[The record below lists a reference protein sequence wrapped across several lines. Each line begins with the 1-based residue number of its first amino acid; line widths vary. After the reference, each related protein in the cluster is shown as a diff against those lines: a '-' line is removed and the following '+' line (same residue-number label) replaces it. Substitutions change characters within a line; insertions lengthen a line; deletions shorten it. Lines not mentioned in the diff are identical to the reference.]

1 MIEAKRLVSLLG
13 LLLGLWVML
22 AGSAIA
28 SVHAYPESSGHI
40 MYRSLQTLRESPQ
53 GKSQNSEQAWQV
65 VLFKRMY
72 AGQTE
77 TVHLRLVGFPG
88 SAIVDRS
95 QPLYLMGS
103 QQTWK
108 AADVLANSMSFPAN
122 VGEYDVRS
130 AMTQLNSNG
139 PLVLQL
145 KTQAGLR
152 ELVVPPFVVKEWRQ
166 VLSLQELESSQG
178 KRLLR

>member
-13 LLLGLWVML
+13 LLFGLWVML

-28 SVHAYPESSGHI
+28 AIHEYPEGSGHT

-53 GKSQNSEQAWQV
+53 GKGQNSESAWQV

-88 SAIVDRS
+88 SAIVAHP

-103 QQTWK
+103 QQTWTASEKNVAKTFSFLK
-108 AADVLANSMSFPAN
+108 AFL
-122 VGEYDVRS
+122 
-130 AMTQLNSNG
+130 
-139 PLVLQL
+139 LQ
-145 KTQAGLR
+145 
-152 ELVVPPFVVKEWRQ
+152 V
-166 VLSLQELESSQG
+166 
-178 KRLLR
+178 